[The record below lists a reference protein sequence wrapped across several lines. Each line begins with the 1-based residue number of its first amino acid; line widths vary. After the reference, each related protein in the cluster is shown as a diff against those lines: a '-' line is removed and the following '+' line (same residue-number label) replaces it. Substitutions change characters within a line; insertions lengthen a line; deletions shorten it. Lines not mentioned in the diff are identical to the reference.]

1 MEFRKERKGD
11 KKKRGG
17 GGYEKEDREVK
28 RIRQGKKLPD
38 D

>member
-11 KKKRGG
+11 KKKRG